1 MARIGE
7 YRLKVY
13 NLLYEKPICKYTV
26 TEKQKK
32 QSNVLILGTG
42 WIGNEVF
49 KASFWAGQNIDTE
62 LNITVAAQNAS
73 SYKAEV
79 LSTGKDAYLPSLKQY
94 IEEKH
99 YANLKFIDI
108 DVAKGIDAA
117 GLSLLDFETNR
128 YNYIVVALGNSENN
142 WLAATELITKIGEG
156 RRKPDTA

>member
-49 KASFWAGQNIDTE
+49 KASFWAGQNIDKGDTE
-62 LNITVAAQNAS
+62 
-73 SYKAEV
+73 KALYWYTEG
-79 LSTGKDAYLPSLKQY
+79 S
-94 IEEKH
+94 
-99 YANLKFIDI
+99 N
-108 DVAKGIDAA
+108 
-117 GLSLLDFETNR
+117 
-128 YNYIVVALGNSENN
+128 LGNEKCMKKLFEN
-142 WLAATELITKIGEG
+142 
-156 RRKPDTA
+156 